1 MTIREVKDYLDVFNP
16 DMEVRIGVYQDKGCS
31 YTYGISAVR
40 FLSESHAKDLGE
52 SCVCLVEAHNDRK
65 SILNR
70 RDLK

>member
-1 MTIREVKDYLDVFNP
+1 MTIREVRDYLDAFDS
-16 DMEVRIGVYQDKGCS
+16 DMEVRIGVYQDRGCS
-31 YTYGISAVR
+31 YTYGISAAR
-40 FLSESHAKDLGE
+40 FLGAHSNNLGK